1 MEWIR
6 GSDKETSLPIGS
18 IEHNKARVQTD
29 YRFTKRP
36 IFYIQGYQEKQSV
49 LRLMA
54 TFGDPKVVYPMCIGE
69 STFGLQHFMDGKPHV
84 IKVPL

>member
-1 MEWIR
+1 
-6 GSDKETSLPIGS
+6 
-18 IEHNKARVQTD
+18 
-29 YRFTKRP
+29 
-36 IFYIQGYQEKQSV
+36 
-49 LRLMA
+49 MA